1 MQYKIYQP
9 DTRSLRTV
17 EASSILQA
25 TKKNL
30 KPIGPIRIDWE
41 LAILT
46 ADCED
51 ATYYVV
57 QEDSPEFVGLGAD

>member
-9 DTRSLRTV
+9 DSKSLKTV
-17 EASSILQA
+17 KASSIWQA
-25 TKKNL
+25 MRENL
-30 KPIGPIRIDWE
+30 APIGPVRIDWE

-57 QEDSPEFVGLGAD
+57 QEDSPEFVGLGVD